1 MQHLRISKVVHC
13 ERREIDLHIL
23 RNRPGTLEKV
33 ETLKQGLAMNI
44 SKHKFRIYITRPSK
58 KISEMDATEIKLLI
72 THAQS
77 MSSDSK
83 AVKDDKSQ
91 EYWENVIRT
100 CKQQKEM
107 KNEELPKDGINGK
120 IAG

>member
-1 MQHLRISKVVHC
+1 MVRY

-33 ETLKQGLAMNI
+33 ETLKQGLVMNI
-44 SKHKFRIYITRPSK
+44 SKHKFRLYITRPSK

-77 MSSDSK
+77 MLSDSK
-83 AVKDDKSQ
+83 AIKDDKGQ
-91 EYWENVIRT
+91 EYWENVIRICNT
-100 CKQQKEM
+100 R
-107 KNEELPKDGINGK
+107 INQL
-120 IAG
+120 

>member
-1 MQHLRISKVVHC
+1 MQHLRISKVVRC

-44 SKHKFRIYITRPSK
+44 SKHKFRLYITSPSK

-83 AVKDDKSQ
+83 AVKDDKGQ
-91 EYWENVIRT
+91 EYWENVIRICNT
-100 CKQQKEM
+100 R
-107 KNEELPKDGINGK
+107 
-120 IAG
+120 IAQL

>member
-1 MQHLRISKVVHC
+1 MVRY

-23 RNRPGTLEKV
+23 RNRPGTLEKA
-33 ETLKQGLAMNI
+33 ETIKQGLAMNI
-44 SKHKFRIYITRPSK
+44 CKHKFRLYITRPSK

-83 AVKDDKSQ
+83 AIKDDKGQ
-91 EYWENVIRT
+91 EYWENVIRICDT
-100 CKQQKEM
+100 RLAQ
-107 KNEELPKDGINGK
+107 L
-120 IAG
+120 

>member
-1 MQHLRISKVVHC
+1 MQRLWIPKVVRC
-13 ERREIDLHIL
+13 ERRKIDLHIL

-44 SKHKFRIYITRPSK
+44 SKHKFRLYITRPSK
-58 KISEMDATEIKLLI
+58 KISEMNATEIKLLI

-83 AVKDDKSQ
+83 AIKDDKGQ
-91 EYWENVIRT
+91 EYWENVIRICNT
-100 CKQQKEM
+100 R
-107 KNEELPKDGINGK
+107 
-120 IAG
+120 IAQL

>member
-13 ERREIDLHIL
+13 ERWKIDLHIL

-33 ETLKQGLAMNI
+33 ETLKQGPAMNI
-44 SKHKFRIYITRPSK
+44 SKHRFRLYITRPSK
-58 KISEMDATEIKLLI
+58 MISEMDATEIKLLI

-77 MSSDSK
+77 MLSDSK
-83 AVKDDKSQ
+83 AVKDDKGQ

-100 CKQQKEM
+100 CKQRIGCQ
-107 KNEELPKDGINGK
+107 NEDFNTT
-120 IAG
+120 A